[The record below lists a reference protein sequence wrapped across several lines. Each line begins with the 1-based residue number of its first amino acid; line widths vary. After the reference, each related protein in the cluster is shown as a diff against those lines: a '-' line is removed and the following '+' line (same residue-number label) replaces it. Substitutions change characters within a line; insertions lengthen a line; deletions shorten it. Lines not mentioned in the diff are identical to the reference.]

1 LIHNKVAFSRAGILI
16 KHNDKIIA
24 LDPEERV
31 KADLTFVSHAH
42 MDHLLKN
49 EKNTVLASKETIEL
63 ARERG
68 IKIRNFV
75 EAFDDVQLIDSG
87 HILGSRAIIIGK
99 NEIMYT
105 GDFSQRDRGF
115 LKKLEPV
122 NVRLLIIESTYGKKG
137 YKFPPTAT
145 IIESVM
151 KIISKAYDAGM
162 GVSLHGYTL
171 GKAQLIE
178 YLFQSWRPLI
188 VHRNIERMN
197 VVYRKFGI
205 NIPKPDVIVQN
216 LLHVPDTPYIY
227 VAPTY
232 ESVSNVYASIRFTG
246 WAKHISNY
254 AVPLSDHADH
264 DELISFV
271 KKVNPETIITVHGFD
286 KEFAKELRSLGF
298 RAFAFS
304 DQQLDLDSFIYK
316 F

>member
-1 LIHNKVAFSRAGILI
+1 MIHNKVAFSKSGILI
-16 KHNDKIIA
+16 KHNDKVIA

-49 EKNTVLASKETIEL
+49 EKNTVLASKETVEL

-68 IKIRNFV
+68 VKINSYV

-122 NVRLLIIESTYGKKG
+122 SVRLLIIESTYGKKG
-137 YKFPPTAT
+137 YRFPPTAS

-151 KIISKAYDAGM
+151 KMISEAYDAGM
-162 GVSLHGYTL
+162 GVSLQGYTL

-178 YLFQSWRPLI
+178 YLFQSWKPLI
-188 VHRNIERMN
+188 VHRNIEKMN
-197 VVYRKFGI
+197 AVYRKFGI
-205 NIPKPDVIVQN
+205 NIPKPDAVVQN
-216 LLHVPDTPYIY
+216 FSQVPDTPFVY

-232 ESVSNVYASIRFTG
+232 EYVNNVYYSIKFTG
-246 WAKHISNY
+246 WAKFISNY

-271 KKVNPETIITVHGFD
+271 KRVNPEIIITVHGFD

-298 RAFAFS
+298 RAFAFT
-304 DQQLDLDSFIYK
+304 DQQLDLDSFIYV
-316 F
+316 